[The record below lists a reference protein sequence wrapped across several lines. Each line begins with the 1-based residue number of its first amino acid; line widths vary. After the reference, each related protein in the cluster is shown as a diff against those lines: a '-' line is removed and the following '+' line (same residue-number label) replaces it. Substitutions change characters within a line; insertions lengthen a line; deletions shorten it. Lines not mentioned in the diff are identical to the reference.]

1 MGGQEVQMDA
11 IARHKWRIR
20 VREYVTWG
28 NTALMALLVVEILWI
43 WFLWRICVVVLDIL
57 AWGGEIP

>member
-1 MGGQEVQMDA
+1 MDA

-43 WFLWRICVVVLDIL
+43 WSLWRICVVVLDIL